1 MNAVG
6 AVRNRC
12 INVNSITK
20 KTIVFGW
27 SANLRCPVTLSPP
40 SVLMWGGGESL
51 QDWSSP
57 FFWSNI
63 QSSFCHW
70 RKKKK
75 THHPGWKR
83 WHSKKLWCK
92 ILAQVTHIFSS
103 ICVTSVVLV
112 VFAYKYLL
120 AEDPQPRMLAENTHL
135 PCILIHFSTVLCTP
149 DVWCHFWHY

>member
-12 INVNSITK
+12 INLNSITK
-20 KTIVFGW
+20 KTILFRW
-27 SANLRCPVTLSPP
+27 SANLRRPVTPSSP
-40 SVLMWGGGESL
+40 SVLMWCGGGESL
-51 QDWSSP
+51 QDWSSLYSDP
-57 FFWSNI
+57 IFKVHFGI
-63 QSSFCHW
+63 EG
-70 RKKKK
+70 KKP
-75 THHPGWKR
+75 HHTGWKG
-83 WHSKKLWCK
+83 WHFKELWCK

-103 ICVTSVVLV
+103 ICVASVVLV